1 MKLNKTLGRVAT
13 TLVAATMLASVT
25 AVPAFATDI
34 GDGGFI
40 ADASSLT
47 TVTFNKIYKMPANVK
62 VPDIDFSFTVQGA
75 APAADDVV
83 TTTNIDGKDVPV
95 KAGEGTITATSLT
108 AEDFTAVTYDDDH
121 TIATYTE
128 PVTFT
133 LPATTDFPEPGIYKY
148 SVTESATSTKGI
160 TMGDAHTLYLYVEN
174 GSNNSK
180 VITGVEFVNNQTEKK
195 TNQWIN
201 YYKLDGDPDIEEP
214 GTTPTIQPNELTV
227 ENQVTGDMA
236 NMSKPFSYTV
246 TIANPAQALTVGIDK
261 LENGEW
267 TLGDVDDFVTG
278 TKFDLMDNERLHIY
292 GLSEGDEYII
302 DEADYS
308 EEGYKSEVTS
318 GNYTD
323 NTKVAFGDSKVDIT
337 YTNTRE
343 AVSPTGIVMNVAPY
357 VLLVVVAAAGCF
369 VFLRK
374 RRED

>member
-34 GDGGFI
+34 GNDGFI

-47 TVTFNKIYKMPANVK
+47 SVTFNKIYKMPANVK

-83 TTTNIDGKDVPV
+83 TTTNVDGKDVPV
-95 KAGEGTITATSLT
+95 KAGEGTITATPLT

-133 LPATTDFPEPGIYKY
+133 LPATTDFSEPGIYKY
-148 SVTESATSTKGI
+148 SVTESATSTNGI

-180 VITGVEFVNNQTEKK
+180 VITGVEFVNNQTKKK

-201 YYKLDGDPDIEEP
+201 YYKLDGDPDTEEP
-214 GTTPTIQPNELTV
+214 GTLPTIQANELTV
-227 ENQVTGDMA
+227 ENQVAGDMA
-236 NMSKPFSYTV
+236 NMP
-246 TIANPAQALTVGIDK
+246 N
-261 LENGEW
+261 
-267 TLGDVDDFVTG
+267 
-278 TKFDLMDNERLHIY
+278 RL
-292 GLSEGDEYII
+292 
-302 DEADYS
+302 A
-308 EEGYKSEVTS
+308 
-318 GNYTD
+318 
-323 NTKVAFGDSKVDIT
+323 
-337 YTNTRE
+337 TR
-343 AVSPTGIVMNVAPY
+343 
-357 VLLVVVAAAGCF
+357 
-369 VFLRK
+369 
-374 RRED
+374 